1 MVPPSHLQRPPLFQE
16 PPEVSVRLLLAT
28 ADDVDAL
35 VAMNGLVQDLHADLS
50 PQIFRRDWDRAELA
64 QFWRA
69 KLSEESGRV
78 LIARAG
84 A

>member
-1 MVPPSHLQRPPLFQE
+1 M
-16 PPEVSVRLLLAT
+16 SVRLLLAT